1 MLYMFIKPI
10 NFSYNNYSYCNSYNT
25 KPINTSFKGNLE
37 NYKNSS
43 SVSTAIN
50 TISKLLK
57 EPAFKLTPEYL
68 QKCLNV
74 EILPMSA
81 YNGICKSQAGALYHY
96 LASGFG
102 TIKDCKIYIDTNIDD
117 NKDSKTKFL
126 SDLAHEYTHYLQSQ
140 NDFKHKAFFEEV
152 KKQGWYKEETLYDI
166 VSAATE
172 AYLNINEVIFDFVL
186 RDLLKDSRFITA
198 SKTGFLLDNF
208 LTDEDSLVKQ
218 IDYNN
223 KDDFIKTFKENSE
236 IDLEVKRLLFN
247 NKYLAKDYTDNPETF
262 AKLENL
268 ISEFCKANYKNEA
281 EAYYVSNQIFKIQ
294 GYDEKHSEV
303 GYKMSNLVAKAL
315 E

>member
-1 MLYMFIKPI
+1 MSIKPI
-10 NFSYNNYSYCNSYNT
+10 NFSYNNYSYYNSYNT
-25 KPINTSFKGNLE
+25 KPINTSFKGNLQ

-43 SVSTAIN
+43 SVSIAIN
-50 TISKLLK
+50 TISKLLC
-57 EPAFKLTPEYL
+57 EPTSKLTPEYL

-74 EILPMSA
+74 EILPLTA

-140 NDFKHKAFFEEV
+140 NDFKYKAFFEEV

-166 VSAATE
+166 VSAATK
-172 AYLNINEVIFDFVL
+172 AYLRINEVMFMPID
-186 RDLLKDSRFITA
+186 DIPA
-198 SKTGFLLDNF
+198 SATKTGMLLYNIS
-208 LTDEDSLVKQ
+208 TDEDSLCKK
-218 IDYNN
+218 IDFDD
-223 KDDFIKTFKENSE
+223 KEDFIKTFKEDSG
-236 IDLEVKRLLFN
+236 IKWTVRCLLYN
-247 NKYLAKDYTDNPETF
+247 NKYLAKEYTDNPEIF
-262 AKLENL
+262 AKLEKL
-268 ISEFCKANYKNEA
+268 ISEFCKVNYKNDA

-303 GYKMSNLVAKAL
+303 GYKMSSLVAKAL

>member
-10 NFSYNNYSYCNSYNT
+10 NFSYNNYSYYNSYNT
-25 KPINTSFKGNLE
+25 KPINTGFKGSLQ

-57 EPAFKLTPEYL
+57 EPTSKLTPEYL

-74 EILPMSA
+74 EILPLSA
-81 YNGICKSQAGALYHY
+81 YNGNCKSQAGALYHY

-117 NKDSKTKFL
+117 NKDSKTSFL

-140 NDFKHKAFFEEV
+140 NDFKYKAFFEEV

-166 VSAATE
+166 VSAATK
-172 AYLNINEVIFDFVL
+172 AYLSINEVIFDCVL
-186 RDLLKDSRFITA
+186 KELLKDARFITT
-198 SKTGFLLDNF
+198 SRSNFLLGNF

-218 IDYNN
+218 IDFDD
-223 KDDFIKTFKENSE
+223 KEDFIKTFKEYSE
-236 IDLEVKRLLFN
+236 IKWRVRCLLYN
-247 NKYLAKDYTDNPETF
+247 NKYLAKEYTDNPETF
-262 AKLENL
+262 DKLENL
-268 ISEFCKANYKNEA
+268 ISEFCKVNYENEA